1 MASLSFPSAPS
12 AVRPGA
18 DEYLAYYARYIDRV
32 PDGDI
37 LAHLEGQIED
47 VRARLGTFSEER
59 AGFRYA
65 PGKWSVRE
73 VVGHMIDVE
82 RVMAHR
88 ALRFARADVTPLPGF
103 DENAWIAPAG
113 FDARALASLLDEAAA
128 VRAATLALFRNLPEE
143 AWSRGGEAN
152 GAHVTVRALAWIIA
166 GHERHHLTLI
176 EERYR

>member
-1 MASLSFPSAPS
+1 MSSLSFPSAPS
-12 AVRPGA
+12 AVRPGD
-18 DEYLAYYARYIDRV
+18 DEFLAYYARYVDRV
-32 PDGDI
+32 PDGDVLDH
-37 LAHLEGQIED
+37 LAGQIGE
-47 VRARLGTFSEER
+47 VREHLGALSEEQ

-73 VVGHMIDVE
+73 VLGHMMDVE
-82 RVMAHR
+82 RVMSHR
-88 ALRFARADVTPLPGF
+88 ALRFARADATPLPGF
-103 DENAWIAPAG
+103 DENTWIAPAG
-113 FDARALASLLDEAAA
+113 FDGRSLGSLLDEAEA
-128 VRAATLALFRNLPEE
+128 VRAATLALFRNLPDE